1 MCSTLNH
8 LFVVLLTCFAGNK
21 DVEPRFGNGCTA
33 AVTEGSSL
41 VNVYIHRLQF
51 SMGVFN
57 TKPEA
62 CNLLHSNHY
71 WLPSNRFKKPPL
83 FFGGLG

>member
-57 TKPEA
+57 TNVICCTVTIIGCLATDLK
-62 CNLLHSNHY
+62 S
-71 WLPSNRFKKPPL
+71 LPSFL
-83 FFGGLG
+83 EA